1 MNYIHCF
8 QHSFML
14 EGDKG
19 AWDLQEPLTET
30 VENFLTS
37 TKDRSKIPLV
47 HTSMTIQLVK
57 ILKYFHS
64 CL

>member
-1 MNYIHCF
+1 
-8 QHSFML
+8 ML

-19 AWDLQEPLTET
+19 AWDLQGPLTET
-30 VENFLTS
+30 VKNIPTS

-47 HTSMTIQLVK
+47 HTSMTIQLVE